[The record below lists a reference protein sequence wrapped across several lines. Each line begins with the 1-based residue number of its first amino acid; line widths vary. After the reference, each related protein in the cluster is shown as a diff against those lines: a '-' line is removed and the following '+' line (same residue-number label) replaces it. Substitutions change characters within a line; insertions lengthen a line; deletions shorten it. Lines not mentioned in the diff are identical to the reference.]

1 MPAPFPVPPMLVRVG
16 GGIAA
21 VVEMIRQVQARAGEA
36 SLIVL
41 TATDQRAAELRATLR
56 APRAAGR
63 TLTIETCRDH
73 AKRLLRELDPRYRR
87 GVRVIDAR
95 QRRAVMRNLLRRL
108 GFPATP
114 AAVEH
119 SLLALSR
126 IKTQLAGDAVVS
138 AWSASQQLEL
148 LSRYDRALHARRA
161 VDPDDLLARPVRLL
175 RHDPAQLAHR
185 QGARILVI
193 DEYNRLSPLELELVT
208 TLARQAGG
216 PVAVFSAPDKARLDR
231 FRLEFPDAV
240 ESELPLV
247 PALSGTTPALAAAT
261 ARRRV
266 LAAWP
271 SGEER
276 LVCYQATD
284 EVDEAGF
291 IAAEIAHLRR
301 GGLAPTEIAVAYRLG
316 AAADT
321 LQEAFQRASIPVSR
335 VGWCADDQDT
345 RLDVLAYLRLV
356 ADSEDDPAFARALG
370 RPSRVPA
377 AAVAS
382 LSQLAGSLKLSLS
395 ATIPH
400 AAMLSSLSAR
410 TRLALRQFRAQLTGW
425 HALKDTLPLA
435 DLVDRLLE
443 ESGYLAWAQHRH
455 AGHFPLGQV
464 DRLRLAAAEF
474 ERMEGRNWTGFVAA
488 MTPAGSDDTVRLVS
502 WSQLASR
509 DSAVVFL
516 TGLEDQAVPLDWA
529 LADGT
534 ALEAERSHFEALK
547 GQARVCTFLTYALV
561 RMVEGTPVIRDPS
574 RFLVEAPAPQP
585 VAG

>member
-1 MPAPFPVPPMLVRVG
+1 M
-16 GGIAA
+16 
-21 VVEMIRQVQARAGEA
+21 
-36 SLIVL
+36 
-41 TATDQRAAELRATLR
+41 
-56 APRAAGR
+56 
-63 TLTIETCRDH
+63 
-73 AKRLLRELDPRYRR
+73 
-87 GVRVIDAR
+87 
-95 QRRAVMRNLLRRL
+95 
-108 GFPATP
+108 
-114 AAVEH
+114 
-119 SLLALSR
+119 
-126 IKTQLAGDAVVS
+126 
-138 AWSASQQLEL
+138 
-148 LSRYDRALHARRA
+148 
-161 VDPDDLLARPVRLL
+161 
-175 RHDPAQLAHR
+175 
-185 QGARILVI
+185 
-193 DEYNRLSPLELELVT
+193 
-208 TLARQAGG
+208 
-216 PVAVFSAPDKARLDR
+216 
-231 FRLEFPDAV
+231 
-240 ESELPLV
+240 
-247 PALSGTTPALAAAT
+247 AAAT

-301 GGLAPTEIAVAYRLG
+301 GGLAPTEIAVTYRLG

-335 VGWCADDQDT
+335 VGWCADDHDT

-356 ADSEDDPAFARALG
+356 AESDDDPAFARALG
-370 RPSRVPA
+370 RPSRGVPA

-435 DLVDRLLE
+435 DLVDRLLD

-502 WSQLASR
+502 WSQLAGR
-509 DSAVVFL
+509 DYAVVFL
-516 TGLEDQAVPLDWA
+516 TGLEDQAVPPDSA
-529 LADGT
+529 LADVS

-561 RMVEGTPVIRDPS
+561 RMVEGKPVIRDPS
-574 RFLVEAPAPQP
+574 RFLVEAPVPQP